1 MPTLSDYHYRVK
13 KIPKTTLQNILFLT
27 FKKLLP
33 KGTKI
38 KLLIVDGTGFSFNNL
53 YPINFYRGTEIR
65 KIQSHIRIVPII
77 ALTSQGKRLVVIAST
92 GGPYASEVKL
102 LIESLEKLKDLK
114 IKAEAFVADRCYD
127 CIEVMESLEKMGIP
141 PAIRVKKTFRKG
153 IKHPIRK
160 VSDKLSSIYYRK
172 RYLIES
178 FFGSLKQKFG
188 SHFKVKSEDIA
199 EKMALGVLVLYNMC
213 LLPFFVLWIFLVLYC
228 LVFVFWIWGLE
239 DFLSG
244 FGFCGGFF
252 EQLHLKV

>member
-102 LIESLEKLKDLK
+102 LIESLEK
-114 IKAEAFVADRCYD
+114 
-127 CIEVMESLEKMGIP
+127 MGIP

-160 VSDKLSSIYYRK
+160 V
-172 RYLIES
+172 
-178 FFGSLKQKFG
+178 F
-188 SHFKVKSEDIA
+188 
-199 EKMALGVLVLYNMC
+199 
-213 LLPFFVLWIFLVLYC
+213 
-228 LVFVFWIWGLE
+228 
-239 DFLSG
+239 
-244 FGFCGGFF
+244 
-252 EQLHLKV
+252 

>member
-1 MPTLSDYHYRVK
+1 ME
-13 KIPKTTLQNILFLT
+13 
-27 FKKLLP
+27 
-33 KGTKI
+33 
-38 KLLIVDGTGFSFNNL
+38 
-53 YPINFYRGTEIR
+53 PINFYRGTEIR
-65 KIQSHIRIVPII
+65 KIQSHIRIVPTI

-160 VSDKLSSIYYRK
+160 VSDKLSFIYYRK

-199 EKMALGVLVLYNMC
+199 EKMALGVLA
-213 LLPFFVLWIFLVLYC
+213 FLGSGV
-228 LVFVFWIWGLE
+228 WR
-239 DFLSG
+239 FL
-244 FGFCGGFF
+244 
-252 EQLHLKV
+252 